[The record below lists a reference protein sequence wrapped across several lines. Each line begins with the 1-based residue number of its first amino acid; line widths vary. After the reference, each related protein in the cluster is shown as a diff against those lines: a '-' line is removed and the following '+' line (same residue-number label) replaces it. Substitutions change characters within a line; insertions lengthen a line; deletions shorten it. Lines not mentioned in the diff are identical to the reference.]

1 MKNSYPTEPVKSDPN
16 DLMMLNGTT
25 VGMLKNIVDQNGVQ
39 LDLTLKPDGIRVTVI
54 KKFPDKSVKKSSVD
68 IDNGN
73 YIMLQ
78 NKIMSILAEVQMK
91 FTM

>member
-25 VGMLKNIVDQNGVQ
+25 IGMLKNIVDQNGVQ

-73 YIMLQ
+73 YMMLQ

>member
-73 YIMLQ
+73 YMMLQ

>member
-1 MKNSYPTEPVKSDPN
+1 MKNSYPTEPVRSDTNDIMVLNNTTLGMIKS
-16 DLMMLNGTT
+16 
-25 VGMLKNIVDQNGVQ
+25 IVDQNGGQ
-39 LDLTLKPDGIRVTVI
+39 LDLTIKPDGMRVTII
-54 KKFPDKSVKKSSVD
+54 KKFPDKSIKKSSVD

-78 NKIMSILAEVQMK
+78 NKIMNALAEVQMK

>member
-73 YIMLQ
+73 YVMLQ

>member
-25 VGMLKNIVDQNGVQ
+25 VVMLKNIVDQNGVQ

-73 YIMLQ
+73 YMMLQ

>member
-1 MKNSYPTEPVKSDPN
+1 MKNSYPTEPVRSDTNDIMVLNNTTLGMIKS
-16 DLMMLNGTT
+16 
-25 VGMLKNIVDQNGVQ
+25 IVDQNGVQ
-39 LDLTLKPDGIRVTVI
+39 LDLTIKPDGMRVTII
-54 KKFPDKSVKKSSVD
+54 KKFQDKSVKKSSVD

-78 NKIMSILAEVQMK
+78 NKIMNALAEVQMK

>member
-1 MKNSYPTEPVKSDPN
+1 MKNSYPTEPVRSDTNDIMVLNNTTLGMIKS
-16 DLMMLNGTT
+16 
-25 VGMLKNIVDQNGVQ
+25 IVDQNGVQ
-39 LDLTLKPDGIRVTVI
+39 LDLTVKHDGMRVTII
-54 KKFPDKSVKKSSVD
+54 KKFPDKSIKKSSVD

-78 NKIMSILAEVQMK
+78 NKIMNALAEVQMK